1 MGLNSNFETYFQQL
15 HSYLKWQ
22 TDRIRYLESRL
33 DRMEKELEQV
43 KNQDRIHIDKIEYNF
58 DQLKVETLEGTLNVG
73 MSPAGLGGQSIDDL
87 AVGGKTITTNTSR
100 SEAFERIQKQVNS
113 YLDQQLPG
121 ELTQLQE
128 QYQLKKEEGLVQ
140 KIALDLQGQTG
151 QRIEYYMETVA
162 GPAPRSITPE
172 QERVVADDVINDIRA
187 GLDQYVLKLQQQ
199 GGGSDAAGQSGG
211 DLSAGG
217 K

>member
-33 DRMEKELEQV
+33 DRMEKELELI

-58 DQLKVETLEGTLNVG
+58 DQLKVETLDGTLNVG
-73 MSPAGLGGQSIDDL
+73 ISPAGLGAQNIDDL
-87 AVGGKTITTNTSR
+87 AVGGKTISTNTSR
-100 SEAFERIQKQVNS
+100 SEAFERIQKRVNS
-113 YLDQQLPG
+113 YLDQQFPG
-121 ELTQLQE
+121 ELAQLQR
-128 QYQLKKEEGLVQ
+128 QYQLEQEEGLSQ
-140 KIALDLQGQTG
+140 KISLDLQGQTG
-151 QRIEYYMETVA
+151 ERIQYYMEIVA
-162 GPAPRSITPE
+162 GPPPRSITPE
-172 QERVVADDVINDIRA
+172 QEQVVTDDVINDIRS
-187 GLDQYVLKLQQQ
+187 GLDQYLLKLQQQ
-199 GGGSDAAGQSGG
+199 GGGPDAAGQSGA